1 MLGKLQIHMQN
12 NETRSLSLPLIKV
25 NFKWIKDFNGRPE
38 SIKLL
43 ELNLEKTLL
52 ENGFGN
58 VIFQMWHQKH
68 KQ

>member
-1 MLGKLQIHMQN
+1 MLGKLQIHMQK
-12 NETRSLSLPLIKV
+12 NETRPLSLPLIKV
-25 NFKWIKDFNGRPE
+25 NFKWIKDFSGRPE

>member
-1 MLGKLQIHMQN
+1 MQNGKLN
-12 NETRSLSLPLIKV
+12 LSLPLIKV

-52 ENGFGN
+52 ETVWECVFNHDTKAQAIKKVN
-58 VIFQMWHQKH
+58 
-68 KQ
+68 